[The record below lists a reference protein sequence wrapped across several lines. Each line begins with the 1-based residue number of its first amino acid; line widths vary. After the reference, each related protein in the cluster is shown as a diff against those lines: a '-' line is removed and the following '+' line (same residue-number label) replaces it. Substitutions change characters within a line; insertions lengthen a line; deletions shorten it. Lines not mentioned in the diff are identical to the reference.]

1 MSDHP
6 LITYFAHPKHGEVRI
21 LDEVI
26 ANDERRW
33 ILVRE
38 TTNMQ
43 EFWIAKDEVF
53 GMQKE

>member
-1 MSDHP
+1 MSEP
-6 LITYFAHPKHGEVRI
+6 LPTYYDHPKHGEVRI

-33 ILVRE
+33 VLVRE
-38 TTNMQ
+38 TTNMH

-53 GMQKE
+53 GLAKE

>member
-1 MSDHP
+1 MIEQS
-6 LITYFAHPKHGEVRI
+6 LITYYTHPKYGEVRI

-33 ILVRE
+33 VLVRE
-38 TTNMQ
+38 TTNMN

-53 GMQKE
+53 GLAKE